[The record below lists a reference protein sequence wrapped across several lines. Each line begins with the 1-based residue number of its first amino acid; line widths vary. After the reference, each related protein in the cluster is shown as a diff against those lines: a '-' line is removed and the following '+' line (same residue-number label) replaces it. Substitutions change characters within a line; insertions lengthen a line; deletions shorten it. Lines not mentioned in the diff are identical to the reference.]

1 MTRRLENLLSG
12 VVCEL
17 HPVPFC
23 SLALVEKKKVNC
35 RFFICF
41 ILFLVLFVVV
51 VDLAQVV
58 GVMVLSLAALS
69 GCSAR
74 IPVYTAQ
81 GPG

>member
-1 MTRRLENLLSG
+1 MNCILFRF
-12 VVCEL
+12 VVWPWL
-17 HPVPFC
+17 
-23 SLALVEKKKVNC
+23 KKKVNC
-35 RFFICF
+35 RFFI
-41 ILFLVLFVVV
+41 LFFVVV

-58 GVMVLSLAALS
+58 RVMVLSLAALS

>member
-23 SLALVEKKKVNC
+23 SLALVEKKVNC
-35 RFFICF
+35 RFFI
-41 ILFLVLFVVV
+41 LFFVVV

-58 GVMVLSLAALS
+58 RVMVLSLAALS